1 MYLTEAVLNQR
12 THSVTEGGSIKSY
25 GTPVGLTTY
34 NTFAY
39 SHNYMYVHWVCVGK
53 KQFMNRTQK
62 IDTVTHTH
70 THKQTKT
77 FEFLSESILISMAT
91 ESMWPSL
98 LEL

>member
-34 NTFAY
+34 NTSAY
-39 SHNYMYVHWVCVGK
+39 SHNYVCALGVCGK
-53 KQFMNRTQK
+53 E
-62 IDTVTHTH
+62 TVYESYTEDWYGH

-77 FEFLSESILISMAT
+77 FEFLSELILISMAT
-91 ESMWPSL
+91 ESMRPSF